1 MYRSFLTLITT
12 LIIAFNISALTVV
25 SSPGKLAQMVE
36 SQNEITDLVITGSV
50 NAADFEFIQKSLPEL
65 AKLDLSGVSIA
76 EYSGEPLET
85 TGRTFSAANTLPAYA
100 LFGSRLSTVILPE
113 SLESIGEAALA
124 GSSVKELVIP
134 QKVKSIENRAFAG
147 SALEKIEIPV
157 NVTTFGEGIFRE
169 SKSLA
174 AVEYRSL
181 SGIALYSFFGCSSLE
196 TVSLPSSLKE
206 IGEYAFAGT
215 SSLKTVEIPVSVKGI
230 GAYAFTGSGLT
241 AVNLEDNLELE
252 SLGEGAF
259 ENCTSLTEARLPES
273 LTTISNSLFL
283 GDKALVDIV
292 FPEKIETVGR
302 LALANN
308 ENLEVSP
315 LNSLEPGINSI
326 DDYSMAGMSSVKDIY
341 LPNTLVYI
349 GKGAMEGMKSL
360 ENVYATTLTWKP
372 ELGEDVWKDVDQKN
386 AMLYVD
392 EIVADEYAA
401 DPQWGLF
408 KITRTTS
415 VVDVVKENISAFK
428 VNVRINANTLTVD
441 ANKNMASIAVYD
453 ISGRNTA
460 RLELDD
466 TFAQISLDGMPSAVY
481 IIDVYSAD
489 NERETFKLV
498 KK

>member
-1 MYRSFLTLITT
+1 
-12 LIIAFNISALTVV
+12 
-25 SSPGKLAQMVE
+25 
-36 SQNEITDLVITGSV
+36 
-50 NAADFEFIQKSLPEL
+50 
-65 AKLDLSGVSIA
+65 
-76 EYSGEPLET
+76 
-85 TGRTFSAANTLPAYA
+85 
-100 LFGSRLSTVILPE
+100 
-113 SLESIGEAALA
+113 
-124 GSSVKELVIP
+124 
-134 QKVKSIENRAFAG
+134 
-147 SALEKIEIPV
+147 
-157 NVTTFGEGIFRE
+157 
-169 SKSLA
+169 
-174 AVEYRSL
+174 
-181 SGIALYSFFGCSSLE
+181 
-196 TVSLPSSLKE
+196 
-206 IGEYAFAGT
+206 
-215 SSLKTVEIPVSVKGI
+215 
-230 GAYAFTGSGLT
+230 
-241 AVNLEDNLELE
+241 
-252 SLGEGAF
+252 
-259 ENCTSLTEARLPES
+259 
-273 LTTISNSLFL
+273 
-283 GDKALVDIV
+283 
-292 FPEKIETVGR
+292 
-302 LALANN
+302 
-308 ENLEVSP
+308 
-315 LNSLEPGINSI
+315 
-326 DDYSMAGMSSVKDIY
+326 
-341 LPNTLVYI
+341 
-349 GKGAMEGMKSL
+349 MKSL